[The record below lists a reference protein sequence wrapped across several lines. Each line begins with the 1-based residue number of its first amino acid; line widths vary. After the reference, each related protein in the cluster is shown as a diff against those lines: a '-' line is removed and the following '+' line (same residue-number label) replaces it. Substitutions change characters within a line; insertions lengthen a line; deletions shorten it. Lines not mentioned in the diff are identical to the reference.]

1 MTLESLLENNLS
13 LWTLLRKVV
22 PVAEEK
28 QRPKRTVKRKDE
40 KDVTLSTNFFSC
52 EGIMISSVWTTVC
65 VFQTLIGDTENL
77 IASITMPETKSDC
90 DANSCAEPPD
100 KDGDD
105 ASEFVEVDPTGRY
118 GRVGT
123 PTLSLAWIIFS
134 WTVFPE
140 SLRVFHA
147 LYAYLLQWNMFH
159 KDCCVETEV
168 FCQSFP
174 GIDSYDFLD
183 RIFSGTEEWYFS
195 HFCVAW

>member
-1 MTLESLLENNLS
+1 MLLYQQTFV
-13 LWTLLRKVV
+13 LWG
-22 PVAEEK
+22 
-28 QRPKRTVKRKDE
+28 DH
-40 KDVTLSTNFFSC
+40 DFFSLNNC
-52 EGIMISSVWTTVC
+52 LC
-65 VFQTLIGDTENL
+65 VLNSDWWYKNL

-118 GRVGT
+118 GRVGI

-147 LYAYLLQWNMFH
+147 LYAYLSQWNMFSQGLLCR
-159 KDCCVETEV
+159 DR
-168 FCQSFP
+168 
-174 GIDSYDFLD
+174 GFLP
-183 RIFSGTEEWYFS
+183 IFSRDWFLWFLRQDFFRTWRVIFFPLLCGMVMQYDDVLGKGAFKTVYPCNLS
-195 HFCVAW
+195 HDRG